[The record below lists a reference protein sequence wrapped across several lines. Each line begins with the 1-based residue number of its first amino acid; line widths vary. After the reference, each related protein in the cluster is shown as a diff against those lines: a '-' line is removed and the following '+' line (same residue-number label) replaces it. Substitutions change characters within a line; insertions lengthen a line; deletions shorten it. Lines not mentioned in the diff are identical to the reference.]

1 MFHDFR
7 YNASMLNKRVGI
19 DLGTA
24 NTLVYVEK
32 KGIVLSEA
40 TVVAYSLFDKKIV
53 AVGEQ
58 AKEMLGR
65 TPGTLVA
72 TRPMRDGVIAEF
84 TVTRA
89 MIRFFLHKAL
99 GNFFFKPDIIISI
112 PGGATQVERRAI
124 ANACYA
130 AGAQNVYLIEEPI
143 AAAIGAR
150 IAIAE
155 ASGNMIIN
163 IGGGTTEVA
172 VISLGELVAYESE
185 RIAGTKIE
193 AAIITHLRKKHNLI
207 IGERSVEE
215 LKIKHSNAYLK
226 EARIDIKIE
235 VKGRDLR
242 YGLPKTIEIS
252 ERELTESIQKPL
264 KGISYTAKKVLEQ
277 IPPEISADIAEKG
290 AIVSG
295 GTALLT
301 SIDHFLTDELNIPC
315 YIAEEPLLCVIRGLG
330 LIAENFELYRKA
342 AGKV

>member
-1 MFHDFR
+1 MF
-7 YNASMLNKRVGI
+7 NKRVGI

-24 NTLVYVEK
+24 NTLVYLEG
-32 KGIVLSEA
+32 KGIILNEA
-40 TVVAYSLFDKKIV
+40 TVVAYSVYEKKIV
-53 AVGEQ
+53 AVGSQ

-65 TPGTLVA
+65 TPGSIIA
-72 TRPMRDGVIAEF
+72 THPMRDGVIAEF

-89 MIRFFLHKAL
+89 MIRYFLHKAL
-99 GNFFFKPDIIISI
+99 GNFLFKPDIIISI

-130 AGAQNVYLIEEPI
+130 AGARNVYLIDEPI
-143 AAAIGAR
+143 AAAIGAK
-150 IAIAE
+150 ISIAE

-185 RIAGTKIE
+185 RIGGNKIE
-193 AAIITHLRKKHNLI
+193 QAISGYLKKKYNLI
-207 IGERSVEE
+207 VGERTSEE
-215 LKIKHSNAYLK
+215 LKISHTNAYLK
-226 EARIDIKIE
+226 EADNSKIIT

-242 YGLPKTIEIS
+242 LGLPKQVEIT
-252 ERELTESIQKPL
+252 ERELTESIEKPL
-264 KGISYTAKKVLEQ
+264 KGISYTARKVLER

-290 AIVSG
+290 AILSG
-295 GTALLT
+295 GTAMLHNLDKYL
-301 SIDHFLTDELNIPC
+301 SDELNFPV
-315 YIAEEPLLCVIRGLG
+315 YVAEDPILCVIRGLG